1 MTIKV
6 ARPVVK
12 STEKLSNRIAK
23 LVRIYKLP
31 DQNSKPVVKKT
42 DAACG
47 EPAKKTNA
55 KSYETYPKKTPK
67 TIVHPFQDTLDF

>member
-6 ARPVVK
+6 ARPVMK

-31 DQNSKPVVKKT
+31 DQNPKPVV
-42 DAACG
+42 
-47 EPAKKTNA
+47 KKTNA

-67 TIVHPFQDTLDF
+67 TIVHPFQNTLDF